1 MALAVKEARDLIKNA
16 KIKDVDEVYA
26 INIPPEQT
34 ATNKT
39 IVLVTDASTDPA
51 LYGSN
56 DFNALQRRVEVQVFY
71 SDSLNVDAELVDVKL
86 YRTFIKNGWD
96 LGQNYGHTFDPD
108 TGQLTTTFYVSNL
121 EIL

>member
-56 DFNALQRRVEVQVFY
+56 DFNALHRRVEVQVFY
-71 SDSLNVDAELVDVKL
+71 SDTLDVDAELVDVKL
-86 YRTFIKNGWD
+86 YRTFIKSGWD

>member
-16 KIKDVDEVYA
+16 QIKDVDEVYA

-39 IVLVTDASTDPA
+39 IVLVTDASTDPT

-56 DFNALQRRVEVQVFY
+56 DFNALRRRVEVQVFY

-86 YRTFIKNGWD
+86 YRTFIKRGWD